1 MADRIFPN
9 TFKEEPLDSDLV
21 FKGIDWDNFNTKLA
35 EVKNSEQSELP
46 EEFREILAKKKSE
59 DMPEE
64 VEEMFKE
71 KNKAK
76 DKEDGNLSKVP
87 AGLRD
92 HVKKMQEKAKSKKHD
107 DDDEMVEEPKSNKKT
122 KKAEKSD
129 ECPECECDPCECDE
143 KESGY
148 GKGSM
153 KKKAFHF
160 THPSQL
166 TAEAIEAAQASGN
179 EELVKAIVAARHERR
194 VRLASKIEEKVAE
207 EAEVSQKLAQ
217 RKAYRES
224 LVNKVVEAE
233 SAKSK
238 RTASSDGF
246 TKVSSMSNSS
256 KKAFAAKAIAQG
268 FPQEYVEA
276 MIGSNSK
283 PVTDNTKEIRTV
295 MSSDLNLNVKKS
307 AVTSMVK
314 EAKLSDAD
322 YSRLIDY
329 WKNEL
334 GYGDQEW
341 IDALFTKKYDK

>member
-35 EVKNSEQSELP
+35 EVKNGEHNNELP
-46 EEFREILAKKKSE
+46 EEFREILAKK
-59 DMPEE
+59 DMPEK

-71 KNKAK
+71 KNKGK

-87 AGLRD
+87 EGLRD
-92 HVKKMQEKAKSKKHD
+92 HVKKMQEKAKGKK
-107 DDDEMVEEPKSNKKT
+107 S
-122 KKAEKSD
+122 EKSEEDPEESEEHD
-129 ECPECECDPCECDE
+129 EASE
-143 KESGY
+143 
-148 GKGSM
+148 KGSM
-153 KKKAFHF
+153 KKKAYHF
-160 THPSQL
+160 THPAQL
-166 TAEAIEAAQASGN
+166 TAEAIEAAQSSGN

-207 EAEVSQKLAQ
+207 EVEINEKLAQ

-224 LVNKVVEAE
+224 LVNKVVKAE
-233 SAKSK
+233 SSK
-238 RTASSDGF
+238 RTRTSSSDDF
-246 TKVSSMSNSS
+246 VKVSNMSNSS
-256 KKAFAAKAIAQG
+256 KKVFAAKAIAQG

-276 MIGSNSK
+276 MLGNNEAIK
-283 PVTDNTKEIRTV
+283 ADNTEEIRNV
-295 MSSDLNLNVKKS
+295 MSSELSLNIKKS
-307 AVTSMVK
+307 AVSSMVK
-314 EAKLSDAD
+314 VAKLTDAD
-322 YSRLIDY
+322 YSRLVSY